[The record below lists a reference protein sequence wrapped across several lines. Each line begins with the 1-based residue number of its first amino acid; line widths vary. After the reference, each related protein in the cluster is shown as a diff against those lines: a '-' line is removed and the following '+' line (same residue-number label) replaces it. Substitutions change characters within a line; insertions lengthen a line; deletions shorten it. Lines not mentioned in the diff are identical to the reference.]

1 MQHSYLKVFT
11 KSPVP
16 GEENTAIIPQ
26 IDNIEMLD
34 FIMVI
39 KGTLLLEFNETDA
52 ETNQERVQVLQPQT
66 GYIHPIKTPRNQNA
80 KSLRMAPFEETV
92 ICMIIERVKFRKIL
106 FSVNYFHLNFNRTDL
121 SLSRR

>member
-16 GEENTAIIPQ
+16 GEDNTAIIPQ

-39 KGTLLLEFNETDA
+39 KGTLLLEFNETDT
-52 ETNQERVQVLQPQT
+52 ETNQERV
-66 GYIHPIKTPRNQNA
+66 
-80 KSLRMAPFEETV
+80 
-92 ICMIIERVKFRKIL
+92 
-106 FSVNYFHLNFNRTDL
+106 
-121 SLSRR
+121 